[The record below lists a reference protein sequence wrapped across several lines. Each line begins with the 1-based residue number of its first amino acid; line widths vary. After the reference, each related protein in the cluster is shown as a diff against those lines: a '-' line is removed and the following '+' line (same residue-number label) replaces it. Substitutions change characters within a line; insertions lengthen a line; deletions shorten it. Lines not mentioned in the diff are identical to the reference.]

1 MTHASLNS
9 YIEDILAANN
19 PFYKNNEA
27 IFGFI
32 EKQINTMLSD
42 ETYLEN
48 LFLAPDCFES
58 SRKIVIDKINCGFTV
73 EKCDIYQFHSNYVC
87 DTDDSALRF
96 IVSHTYATNTLQI
109 AGFEL
114 PYNMDTDQVII
125 PTKPENIDYELEV
138 INGSLS
144 IRQQILTHD
153 RSTTENIALQVIN
166 YTKDKGT
173 FSDLNTFFEVI
184 GAAGDR
190 YRQSDW
196 VNKLFEA
203 HLIDDFHGFNS
214 EFTAALLGSAFL
226 QANNPNTLQR
236 LTEQL
241 LRNKDQAAILDVVNS
256 FVHFHGQQALQDGL
270 SLFADTTAETIDF
283 QSVAK
288 SRILAD
294 QLETLNPK
302 IPQET
307 SSEIDLNFLNN
318 SL

>member
-9 YIEDILAANN
+9 FIDNILAANN

-27 IFGFI
+27 IFEFV

-48 LFLAPDCFES
+48 FFSAPDAFES
-58 SRKIVIDKINCGFTV
+58 SQKIVIDKINSGFTV
-73 EKCDIYQFHSNYVC
+73 EKCTNNQFYSNYEC
-87 DTDDSALRF
+87 CMQDSNLRF
-96 IVSHTYATNTLQI
+96 IVSHTYATNKLQI
-109 AGFEL
+109 VGFEL
-114 PYNMDTDQVII
+114 PYNMDPNQVII
-125 PTKPENIDYELEV
+125 PTKPDNIDYNVEV
-138 INGSLS
+138 INGALS
-144 IRQQILTHD
+144 TRQQMLIHD
-153 RSTTENIALQVIN
+153 RSTTESIALQVIN
-166 YTKDKGT
+166 HTKNKGT
-173 FSDLNTFFEVI
+173 IGDLDRFCEVLS
-184 GAAGDR
+184 ATGDR
-190 YRQSDW
+190 YCQSDW

-203 HLIDDFHGFNS
+203 QLIHDFHGFNS
-214 EFTAALLGSAFL
+214 EFTAALLGSSFL
-226 QANNPNTLQR
+226 QSNNPNKLQR

-241 LRNKDQAAILDVVNS
+241 LRNKDQAAILDVVNYV
-256 FVHFHGQQALQDGL
+256 VHFHGQQALQDGL
-270 SLFADTTAETIDF
+270 SLLADTTPETIDF

-294 QLETLNPK
+294 QLESLSPK